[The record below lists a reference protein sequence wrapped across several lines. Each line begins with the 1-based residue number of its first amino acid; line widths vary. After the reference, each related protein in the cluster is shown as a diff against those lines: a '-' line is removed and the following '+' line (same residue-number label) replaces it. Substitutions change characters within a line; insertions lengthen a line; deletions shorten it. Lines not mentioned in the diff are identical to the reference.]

1 MHVDAS
7 SLVYIYAYASIC
19 EHSFYQFIFIKK
31 ELNYTVTK
39 DSKYWTTEKED
50 DKILP
55 FKTHMTPGI
64 IYTRFRLI
72 FNYKVFL

>member
-1 MHVDAS
+1 MHTQ
-7 SLVYIYAYASIC
+7 VYANIHFI
-19 EHSFYQFIFIKK
+19 YQFIFTKK